1 MDKMNFFTTV
11 EKSKILK
18 MRVEFL
24 IDFLEHRYDS
34 AKKTETSTKINRI
47 QILLDDIKNDL
58 GYEEPK
64 N

>member
-1 MDKMNFFTTV
+1 MNFFTTV

-18 MRVEFL
+18 MRVDFLIEFL
-24 IDFLEHRYDS
+24 EYGYDS
-34 AKKTETSTKINRI
+34 AKKQETAAKINNI
-47 QILLDDIKNDL
+47 QVLLDDIKDDL